1 MTAQPY
7 RFGASVAREPVLH
20 ELPPLRFPNQ
30 LITVHLSL
38 RLDSDGA
45 WRARLLFLEPGADT
59 RETAE
64 IFCAPSEAEL
74 WEAVRCLPEHHLRA
88 LYLSLA

>member
-7 RFGASVAREPVLH
+7 RFTAPGSRDPILH
-20 ELPPLRFPNQ
+20 ELSPLRLSDQ
-30 LITVHLSL
+30 LVTLLLSV
-38 RLDSDGA
+38 RCDDGGI
-45 WRARLLFLEPGADT
+45 WRARLRFIDPDERV

-64 IFCAPSEAEL
+64 IFCDPSEAEL
-74 WEAVRCLPEHHLRA
+74 WQSVNGLPEHHLRA

>member
-7 RFGASVAREPVLH
+7 RFTASALRDPVLH
-20 ELPPLRFPNQ
+20 ELAPLRLSDQIVSLQ
-30 LITVHLSL
+30 LTV
-38 RLDSDGA
+38 RRDDDGA
-45 WRARLLFLEPGADT
+45 WRARLRFMDGEQRV

-64 IFCAPSEAEL
+64 IFCADSEAEL
-74 WEAVRCLPEHHLRA
+74 WQSVHSLQEHHLRA

>member
-7 RFGASVAREPVLH
+7 RFTAPVPQDPVFH
-20 ELPPLRFPNQ
+20 ELP
-30 LITVHLSL
+30 SL
-38 RLDSDGA
+38 RLSDQLVTLHLGVRRDDDGA
-45 WRARLLFLEPGADT
+45 WRARLRFLDPDERV

-64 IFCAPSEAEL
+64 IFCGASEAEL
-74 WEAVRCLPEHHLRA
+74 WQSVHGLPQHHLRA